1 MTTTSPAVESRARRS
16 KQSRSPRTE
25 EAQAVA
31 AITAFL
37 QDHSFD
43 THDIQAMSM
52 AFEDVCKALNLPQM
66 NHQARKAVAARI
78 IELARRGEINPTR
91 LCDRVLKEAGWPSQ
105 SQ

>member
-1 MTTTSPAVESRARRS
+1 MTTTSPAVESRARS
-16 KQSRSPRTE
+16 KQSRSARAE

-78 IELARRGEINPTR
+78 IELARRGEISPTR

-105 SQ
+105 SL